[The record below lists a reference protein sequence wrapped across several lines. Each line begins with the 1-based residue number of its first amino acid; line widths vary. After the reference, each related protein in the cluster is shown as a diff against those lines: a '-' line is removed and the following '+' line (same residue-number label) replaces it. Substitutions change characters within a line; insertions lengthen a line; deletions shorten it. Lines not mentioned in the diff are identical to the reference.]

1 MPLLYS
7 NAFVTNVDDIK
18 LGKQSSSSNTE
29 LGRDQR
35 LLESRSI
42 FMSEAVNDKTAKR
55 IVSDLL
61 ILDAENNNT
70 IFLYVNSPGGE
81 VYSGFSVFDTI
92 SYIKSEVKIINT
104 GLCASI
110 ATIINSAAKP
120 ENRLSMPS
128 SRFLIHQPLISGQIF
143 GPASDIEIT
152 ATQINKTRDKINK
165 ILADAC
171 KQPIE
176 KIAEDTQRDYW
187 MSAEEALEYGLISKI
202 IKSKDEI

>member
-92 SYIKSEVKIINT
+92 SYIKSEVKIIN
-104 GLCASI
+104 
-110 ATIINSAAKP
+110 K
-120 ENRLSMPS
+120 RV
-128 SRFLIHQPLISGQIF
+128 IF
-143 GPASDIEIT
+143 
-152 ATQINKTRDKINK
+152 
-165 ILADAC
+165 
-171 KQPIE
+171 
-176 KIAEDTQRDYW
+176 W
-187 MSAEEALEYGLISKI
+187 
-202 IKSKDEI
+202 